1 MGPYCP
7 IYGYSSI
14 IMIFYLERYK
24 DNIITVFLLAVIV
37 CSFTE
42 YIVSYIMEKLFAARW
57 WDYSNRK
64 FNINGRI
71 CLTNAF
77 FFGILG
83 VILVY
88 IINPIISKSLLLIN
102 NKILHILA
110 ISLLILFTI
119 DFITSLGIT
128 YKLKNSIKK
137 LKKDNTEEI
146 ASKIKKIVENK
157 VLNRRILKAFP
168 YFKIN
173 LLSKINILKENIK
186 ERKKLNKNI
195 II

>member
-42 YIVSYIMEKLFAARW
+42 YIVSYIMEKLFPARW

-64 FNINGRI
+64 FHINGRI

-128 YKLKNSIKK
+128 YRLKNSIKK

-146 ASKIKKIVENK
+146 ARKIKKIVENK

-186 ERKKLNKNI
+186 ERKKAK
-195 II
+195 

>member
-110 ISLLILFTI
+110 ISLLIIFII

-186 ERKKLNKNI
+186 ERKKAK
-195 II
+195 

>member
-110 ISLLILFTI
+110 ISLLIIFII

-157 VLNRRILKAFP
+157 VLNRRILKAFH

-186 ERKKLNKNI
+186 ERKKAK
-195 II
+195 

>member
-186 ERKKLNKNI
+186 ERKKAK
-195 II
+195 

>member
-1 MGPYCP
+1 MMGPYCP

-186 ERKKLNKNI
+186 ERKKAK
-195 II
+195 

>member
-1 MGPYCP
+1 MMGPYCP

-110 ISLLILFTI
+110 ISLLIIFII

-186 ERKKLNKNI
+186 ERKKAK
-195 II
+195 